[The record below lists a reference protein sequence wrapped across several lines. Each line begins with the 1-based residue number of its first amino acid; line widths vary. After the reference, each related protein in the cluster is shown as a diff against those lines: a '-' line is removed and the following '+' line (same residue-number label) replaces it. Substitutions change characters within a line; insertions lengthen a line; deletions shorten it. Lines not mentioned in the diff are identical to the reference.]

1 MSGPDGQCGTVLYS
15 TLLMFHVFR
24 SMTKDSASISHYLLD
39 RKNHVLCLG
48 SSKQRND
55 LTRAS
60 KRKASVII
68 DLLLLHRIA
77 YFMMARICFF
87 VSLSVWVPSILWFYL
102 QVGVV
107 RGFAPN
113 NFHRNSNLALCPAI
127 SIGKCHSVSTTV
139 YFQSVPPRGGPSPS
153 TTSLAS
159 ATILPFVYTGFSM
172 GLLYKAANVST
183 QPAEKIIV
191 VAAALLALLNFGPSD
206 NAKLTSAKRACKQT
220 KPASAG
226 KEKQTRQAALTWR
239 KAVRV
244 KILGQ
249 IAGLTRI
256 LLAKEAVGVMRG
268 AALVMGAVMMYL
280 ISGGGRANHDSDG
293 NWKPLPEKSV
303 TTILM
308 MDAVFFGAAL
318 FAAERLGTTG
328 TFTQGSFVA
337 VMIYAFGAIG
347 GSLEGLPQFLKAIQG
362 NKQ

>member
-1 MSGPDGQCGTVLYS
+1 
-15 TLLMFHVFR
+15 
-24 SMTKDSASISHYLLD
+24 
-39 RKNHVLCLG
+39 
-48 SSKQRND
+48 
-55 LTRAS
+55 
-60 KRKASVII
+60 
-68 DLLLLHRIA
+68 
-77 YFMMARICFF
+77 MARICSF
-87 VSLSVWVPSILWFYL
+87 VSLAVWVPSILWFYL

-107 RGFAPN
+107 VGFAPSR
-113 NFHRNSNLALCPAI
+113 FHRNSNLALFPAI
-127 SIGKCHSVSTTV
+127 SIGRYRSVATAVS
-139 YFQSVPPRGGPSPS
+139 FQGGPLRRGPLPS
-153 TTSLAS
+153 KTSLAS
-159 ATILPFVYTGFSM
+159 AKILPFVYTGFSA
-172 GLLYKAANVST
+172 GLLYKAANLST
-183 QPAEKIIV
+183 QPAEKITLV
-191 VAAALLALLNFGPSD
+191 TVALLALLNFGPSD
-206 NAKLTSAKRACKQT
+206 NAKLASAKRACKQT

-328 TFTQGSFVA
+328 TFTQGGLAA

-362 NKQ
+362 NKE